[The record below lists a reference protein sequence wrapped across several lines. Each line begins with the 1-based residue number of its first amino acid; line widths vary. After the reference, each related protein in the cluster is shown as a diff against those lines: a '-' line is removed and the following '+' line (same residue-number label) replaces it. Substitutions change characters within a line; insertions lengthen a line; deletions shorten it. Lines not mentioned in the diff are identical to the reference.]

1 MFLIHCCS
9 GLFKTKSLRDKK
21 IDLND
26 WLEGLLI
33 EDYLSNDIIDD
44 MAIDICEAEVSATD
58 IISQF

>member
-1 MFLIHCCS
+1 MDYLKLN
-9 GLFKTKSLRDKK
+9 LFEIKK

-26 WLEGLLI
+26 WLEGLSI